1 MGGPRGWEIPFPP
14 FLTHPVGEK
23 SPHGWPPWVGNPF
36 PTLLDTSHGQE
47 IPFPPF
53 GDTLYTFAF
62 YFLSMKKTTITILII
77 LAIPIALFALRS
89 GRDDSTAEFVNVRP
103 DAIPSRSIYPG
114 RGTAVHPK
122 LIAPNYQIIAENN
135 LFRPLGWKKE
145 APPPAKP
152 APTPAPKPIVE
163 IPPAPPPLTYTLVLT
178 GIVQNGSDRMAVIED
193 RQHNEGAFLRRGEM
207 LKDVLVR
214 DILAEHIKLVR
225 GETTVQLFLGE
236 SIEYGIDGRL
246 LFDTTGTAKMPKPTD
261 QTNKPS
267 PPPVGGA
274 SLPRPSPTGGDGQSL
289 IERMRERRRRELNQ

>member
-135 LFRPLGWKKE
+135 LFRPLGWRRE
-145 APPPAKP
+145 VRHPPNQP
-152 APTPAPKPIVE
+152 
-163 IPPAPPPLTYTLVLT
+163 
-178 GIVQNGSDRMAVIED
+178 QR
-193 RQHNEGAFLRRGEM
+193 
-207 LKDVLVR
+207 
-214 DILAEHIKLVR
+214 
-225 GETTVQLFLGE
+225 
-236 SIEYGIDGRL
+236 
-246 LFDTTGTAKMPKPTD
+246 
-261 QTNKPS
+261 
-267 PPPVGGA
+267 
-274 SLPRPSPTGGDGQSL
+274 PRPNRLSKYHPHP
-289 IERMRERRRRELNQ
+289 RH

>member
-14 FLTHPVGEK
+14 FLTHPAGEK

-36 PTLLDTSHGQE
+36 PTLLDTTPWAGNPFPTLLDTSRGQE

-135 LFRPLGWKKE
+135 LFRPLGWRRE
-145 APPPAKP
+145 APPTRQTIPNAR
-152 APTPAPKPIVE
+152 AQTDCRNTTRTPTADLH
-163 IPPAPPPLTYTLVLT
+163 AR
-178 GIVQNGSDRMAVIED
+178 SDRHCPK
-193 RQHNEGAFLRRGEM
+193 RLRPDGSYR
-207 LKDVLVR
+207 R
-214 DILAEHIKLVR
+214 P
-225 GETTVQLFLGE
+225 TTQ
-236 SIEYGIDGRL
+236 
-246 LFDTTGTAKMPKPTD
+246 
-261 QTNKPS
+261 
-267 PPPVGGA
+267 
-274 SLPRPSPTGGDGQSL
+274 
-289 IERMRERRRRELNQ
+289 RRRISPARRNAEGRACARYFG